1 LAAKEGIH
9 MHHPGRV
16 ATALLFA
23 SGAIMPAQQSTD
35 PYPFAVGNYWIYQGR
50 VANLSPPDSHEM
62 TWRSQIAKVV
72 HRNGAVNAAGRLE
85 PSIVAAVFDN
95 FPLGLPAWYPGS
107 EGPLGILIEVNS
119 RKFYAIAYTQAAVG
133 KLGMQSA
140 ASEISAILLRVEDPR
155 DNLSDLLDDLTPV
168 IEMPLAPGK
177 GWGLPFSHWSVTQSE
192 KYSLTG
198 VRGVCDPLNREG
210 FILENSDNTGTVRFG
225 FVPGVGITH
234 VFSESLLPRGN
245 PGHRELDVRLVEVH
259 LDKPKAAV
267 AR

>member
-1 LAAKEGIH
+1 

-23 SGAIMPAQQSTD
+23 SVAIMPAQQSVD
-35 PYPFAVGNYWIYQGR
+35 PYPFAVGNYWEYRGR
-50 VANLSPPDSHEM
+50 VSFPPEPQEM
-62 TWRSQIAKVV
+62 TWRSAITKVV
-72 HRNGAVNAAGRLE
+72 HRQGGVDATGRSS
-85 PSIVAAVFDN
+85 PSIAAAVFDN

-107 EGPLGILIEVNS
+107 EGPLGILIEVKS
-119 RKFYAIAYTQAAVG
+119 RKFYAIAYTQAAAG
-133 KLGMQSA
+133 KLGMQRA
-140 ASEISAILLRVEDPR
+140 ASEISGILRRVEDPR

-177 GWGLPFSHWSVTQSE
+177 GWGVPFSHWSVTQRE
-192 KYSLTG
+192 KISLIG
-198 VRGVCDPLNREG
+198 VRGARAPLNREG
-210 FILENSDNTGTVRFG
+210 FILENSDNTGTVKFD

-259 LDKPKAAV
+259 LDQPKAAV